1 MLFRYCCPLK
11 SLNVLRI
18 IQYNTI
24 QYNRSA
30 KNKGG
35 GSCPPA
41 PLVFTA
47 LRLNEK
53 AAKAAYSKSFPWK
66 SNLEVH

>member
-1 MLFRYCCPLK
+1 MWCIYSTPGWNK
-11 SLNVLRI
+11 V
-18 IQYNTI
+18 
-24 QYNRSA
+24 NRSA
-30 KNKGG
+30 EN
-35 GSCPPA
+35 CPPT

-47 LRLNEK
+47 LRVNEK

>member
-1 MLFRYCCPLK
+1 MWWIYSIPGWNR
-11 SLNVLRI
+11 V
-18 IQYNTI
+18 
-24 QYNRSA
+24 NRSA
-30 KNKGG
+30 KNWGG
-35 GSCPPA
+35 DSCPPT

-47 LRLNEK
+47 LQVNEK